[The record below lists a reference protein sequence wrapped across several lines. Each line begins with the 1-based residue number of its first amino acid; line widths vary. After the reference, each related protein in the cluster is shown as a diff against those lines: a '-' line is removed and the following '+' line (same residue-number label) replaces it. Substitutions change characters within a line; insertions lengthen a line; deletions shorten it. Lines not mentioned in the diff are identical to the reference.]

1 MNFVIFL
8 VLCLGTSWAQET
20 QNDVA
25 RTASERARQISRDA
39 SARAN
44 QISQGASVRANT
56 VQYYQPPMYG
66 GGYGYG
72 GYSGNWGQPQP
83 LYHISQEGAVAIGE
97 RVSPPNE
104 IFRSAIDCVKEL
116 GNDKDTQKFCKDV
129 AQKTLKET
137 GNVSRSARKAVPRP
151 APILLPRW
159 GW

>member
-1 MNFVIFL
+1 MNVVTFL
-8 VLCLGTSWAQET
+8 VLCLGTSWAQEVSDT
-20 QNDVA
+20 A
-25 RTASERARQISRDA
+25 RTASQRAQEINAAA
-39 SARAN
+39 SARAQEIN
-44 QISQGASVRANT
+44 AAASQRAAT
-56 VQYYQPPMYG
+56 IQYQPPMYG
-66 GGYGYG
+66 YGGGY

-83 LYHISQEGAVAIGE
+83 VYQIRQEGAVAIGE